1 MSQSCQLVQIATCCH
16 EQTSRAR
23 PLHVFCLVSSPPY
36 CMMEPSVAMV
46 TGVAN
51 SNSTVEIGLL
61 VALGCCWSRVGMKKG
76 IDPPVLFFFGL
87 LFLESL
93 IPPSCLFLMSYCS
106 ETDWKHSH
114 HLLSQATSTSPV
126 SSQPLVKDPQSDMT
140 VENIIINDATLGLT
154 VLKLF

>member
-23 PLHVFCLVSSPPY
+23 PLHVFCLVSSPSY

-76 IDPPVLFFFGL
+76 INPPFWFFLVCFSWRAWFLHRVCSWWVTAQKLTGNILIIYSHRRPPQVPSRPSHWWRTLSLTWL
-87 LFLESL
+87 LRISL
-93 IPPSCLFLMSYCS
+93 
-106 ETDWKHSH
+106 
-114 HLLSQATSTSPV
+114 
-126 SSQPLVKDPQSDMT
+126 
-140 VENIIINDATLGLT
+140 
-154 VLKLF
+154 